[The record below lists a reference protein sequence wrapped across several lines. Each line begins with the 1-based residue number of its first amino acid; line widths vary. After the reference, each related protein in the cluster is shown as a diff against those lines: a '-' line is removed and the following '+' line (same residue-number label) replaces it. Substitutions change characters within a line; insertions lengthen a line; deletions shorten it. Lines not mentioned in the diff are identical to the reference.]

1 MFLLIFG
8 IEGHGTQLYFDI
20 CELPIGVTFR
30 LAPFLHSLRA
40 RTWLL
45 VLPLLPLAMTP
56 CLTLRP
62 RDFKGSTANLQTGN
76 CLGFATKPH
85 SWFTHACQHADST
98 VSQTYRQRSNRDEHG
113 YRHATCMYL
122 KWLQTRNDPSLTVF
136 WFQML
141 TFHNPTHRPFAK
153 LPLVNITDQ
162 FSLSNCCYLPCY
174 QTGFCIS
181 IIQVYMDNLCV
192 LIV

>member
-1 MFLLIFG
+1 MQKITEKVNPKHSFTSSKTKKKKGATLQRIEMFPLIFG

-20 CELPIGVTFR
+20 CELPIGVTFW
-30 LAPFLHSLRA
+30 LAPFLRSLRA

-62 RDFKGSTANLQTGN
+62 RDFEGSTANLQTGN

-113 YRHATCMYL
+113 YRHATCMY
-122 KWLQTRNDPSLTVF
+122 
-136 WFQML
+136 
-141 TFHNPTHRPFAK
+141 
-153 LPLVNITDQ
+153 
-162 FSLSNCCYLPCY
+162 
-174 QTGFCIS
+174 
-181 IIQVYMDNLCV
+181 
-192 LIV
+192 